1 MLSISNNVRFR
12 FRDSDH
18 DSQVVV
24 SGTDYRKMVKRI
36 VKTTGKDRATAINF
50 LHASFYNEI
59 KRVYGVPSNLTVVI
73 EE

>member
-12 FRDSDH
+12 FRDSDR

-24 SGTDYRKMVKRI
+24 GKRDYDKMIKRI
-36 VKTTGKDRATAINF
+36 VKSSNKDYQTAIDF